1 MRISQ
6 VCKGHRILSSD
17 DAPACDVR
25 QRAAEI
31 LATLASADHLQFP
44 GQFEPRQPPRNQ
56 RHRPNFHHPKGTEG
70 PGEALP
76 SQTLPLLAP
85 GLTPLSAGC
94 RGGGVGSEV
103 GAGAKKGV
111 AVMWTRS
118 GGSPFGPAAG
128 RRPQQARH
136 MSAPDQKPGR
146 RKSSRLHPAG
156 CPPVTPEAQQ
166 PVSER
171 GGGGHR
177 GCRTAPARCSD
188 RNRRGR

>member
-6 VCKGHRILSSD
+6 VCKGHRMLSRD

-56 RHRPNFHHPKGTEG
+56 RRRPNGHHPKRPEG

-94 RGGGVGSEV
+94 RGG
-103 GAGAKKGV
+103 
-111 AVMWTRS
+111 W
-118 GGSPFGPAAG
+118 G
-128 RRPQQARH
+128 R
-136 MSAPDQKPGR
+136 
-146 RKSSRLHPAG
+146 L
-156 CPPVTPEAQQ
+156 
-166 PVSER
+166 
-171 GGGGHR
+171 GGGGVRQR
-177 GCRTAPARCSD
+177 GRGGDVDPIRRISIRARGRSKAATGQTHVGTRPEARPTEEFSLASGGVSTRDPRGAATLQRT
-188 RNRRGR
+188 RRGRPPGLPNGTGTLL